1 MTCLLR
7 QFWQFRKISNQDFMT
22 LRNRNRIAT
31 VLLSAALVFVGLASP
46 VFALGGDAVSETGG
60 RLERNTIMVHG
71 TKGNTCTGT
80 VLSPTV
86 VITAAH
92 CVTGSSQYAVSYR
105 EGDSP
110 VLQEV
115 REVARHPN
123 FKASSTVSVDV
134 ALIRMRLPLPP
145 RFSPVTLDDAGNGA
159 DDNGVGSQQ
168 TIAGFGLSREGDEK
182 TLGTLRVAQVTVLP
196 RFYPRFF
203 RLGRNGSDLL
213 ICKGD
218 SGGPVLNEGLFGLT
232 LTGVIYA
239 SEKSTNGRQC
249 GDKAQA
255 VRIAPQ
261 RRWIDGVMAKWAN

>member
-1 MTCLLR
+1 MTKL
-7 QFWQFRKISNQDFMT
+7 KNQSSMT
-22 LRNRNRIAT
+22 LRVQTRSPTAFTLIGAT
-31 VLLSAALVFVGLASP
+31 LLSSLFASAA
-46 VFALGGDAVSETGG
+46 FALGGDAVSETGG

-92 CVTGSSQYAVSYR
+92 CVTGSSQYAVSYK

-145 RFSPVTLDDAGNGA
+145 RFSPVALDDAGNGA
-159 DDNGVGSQQ
+159 DDNGVGSLQ

-182 TLGTLRVAQVTVLP
+182 TLGTVTVLP

-203 RLGRNGSDLL
+203 RLGRDGSDLL

-218 SGGPVLNEGLFGLT
+218 SGGPVLSEGLFGLT

-239 SEKSTNGRQC
+239 SEKSSGGRQC
-249 GDKAQA
+249 GNKAQA

-261 RRWIDGVMAKWAN
+261 RRWIDGVMAKWAS

>member
-1 MTCLLR
+1 MKLSKQNVMMRLDLTRSRTADMLLGAA
-7 QFWQFRKISNQDFMT
+7 F
-22 LRNRNRIAT
+22 
-31 VLLSAALVFVGLASP
+31 ALVVCASHA
-46 VFALGGDAVSETGG
+46 FALGGDAVSETGG
-60 RLERNTIMVHG
+60 RLERHVIMVHG

-92 CVTGSSQYAVSYR
+92 CVTGSSQYAVSYK

-134 ALIRMRLPLPP
+134 ALIRMRVPLPP
-145 RFSPVTLDDAGNGA
+145 RFSPVALDDPSNAT

-182 TLGTLRVAQVTVLP
+182 TLGTLRAAPVTVLP

-218 SGGPVLNEGLFGLT
+218 SGGPVLNEALFGLT

-239 SEKSTNGRQC
+239 SEKSSNGRQC

-261 RRWIDGVMAKWAN
+261 RRWIDGVMARWQN